1 MAGREGDPQDDPSI
15 INSGRRG
22 APALSALFSFP
33 GREFMIRTTLC
44 LLVGLLVT
52 GTALAA
58 PPKIAV
64 TDLTYEEKVSQYFRV
79 VAASSKSSVKAS
91 NRYREHDGYYHSS
104 ASGRSS
110 LDAKSESK
118 YLSVEGTYTYID
130 RGELHKFT
138 SDIKGEM
145 LRSGFYRVMQ
155 GKPYPTKDM
164 EKIYDIIRRIKK
176 GLYPGAD
183 YVLFGSVSSIQWRDE
198 ENPVQGTDKRT
209 QTLSLELVADFNLI
223 NTRTFEIKA
232 AFSAMGEGQDVKFLT
247 GNNRVVLNRGKVV
260 IEVSKS
266 LGADVA
272 RQLEEQ
278 FSPGGGHAHYPPP
291 DSRTMTET
299 ESVQRSEE
307 LTILH

>member
-1 MAGREGDPQDDPSI
+1 MRIMA
-15 INSGRRG
+15 
-22 APALSALFSFP
+22 ALLFGLFLTGSAF
-33 GREFMIRTTLC
+33 
-44 LLVGLLVT
+44 
-52 GTALAA
+52 AA
-58 PPKIAV
+58 APKIAV
-64 TDLTYEEKVSQYFRV
+64 TDLTYEEKVSQYFKV

-91 NRYREHDGYYHSS
+91 SRYREHDGYYHSS

-110 LDAKSESK
+110 LSANSESK
-118 YLSVEGTYTYID
+118 YMSVEGTYTYID

-145 LRSGFYRVMQ
+145 LRSGIYRVMQ

-164 EKIYDIIRRIKK
+164 AKIYDIISRIKK

-223 NTRTFEIKA
+223 NTRTYEIKA

-247 GNNRVVLNRGKVV
+247 GDNRVVMNRGKVV
-260 IEVSKS
+260 IEVSKN

-278 FSPGGGHAHYPPP
+278 FSPGGGRASYSPPG
-291 DSRTMTET
+291 SRMVTES
-299 ESVQRSEE
+299 ESVQRNEE
-307 LTILH
+307 LTILR